1 MAVSTASRAASPS
14 GSGVVVA
21 EPKPR
26 PSSED
31 RIKAALW
38 FAEHGFG
45 VFSVWSADPD
55 GTCRCKLGLNCEHPG
70 KHPIPPRGFHDAT
83 TDPDRIRVMLTA
95 QSEPNYGLVCPEGV
109 FALDVDGDGIGRLIA
124 LEEQMGELPP
134 TLRTKTAHGEHVFLR
149 WPSHLPHPI
158 GQLWGFVT
166 RWGAG
171 AGRDAG
177 YVIGPRSVHASGFA
191 YDLGSS
197 VVTIAELPDAWAQ
210 SVLAPPE
217 AEDGEYEVP
226 GGGYTL
232 PEPGFSGSRYHE
244 ILRFIASRYMRGIS
258 REEIWA
264 GVLTVLAPLFAEPLS
279 EPDLRSRFDR
289 AWKNTPARLGP
300 AIDFDAASLEVAA
313 VEEAAAVA
321 VGPQPAP
328 LPWPAPVAAAAYH
341 GILGDIIR
349 AVEPA
354 TEADPVAILGSLLAY
369 TGACMGHYR
378 TIYQGSTQ
386 AANLFIALV
395 GDSSTGR
402 KGTAASI
409 ARDVMDVAYPDWK
422 KLIVAGLGSGEGLI
436 GHLKK
441 VEDSEHRA
449 IVMESEF
456 GRLLTV
462 MAREGSTLSPVVR
475 DAWDGV
481 PMGRFLAREQSLVTY
496 HHVSVSA
503 HVTTVELRSKLTST
517 DAANGFG
524 NRFLWLAVR
533 RTKLVPFPQSPRE
546 VIGQY
551 ADSLFRAIDE
561 AQAVGEMHWS
571 PLAADRWEALYA
583 DSARRQRVGMTGAL
597 LARSEAQI
605 SRLALLYALLDR
617 SKEVGAQHLAAAEAV
632 WEYAERSVLHVF
644 GESTGDRHADALR
657 KHLEQGP
664 LEWENGRKLLGL
676 RYAADLEAA
685 VQVLVSLGLADVI
698 TVPKTTGGRPRRVVR
713 GVPNA

>member
-1 MAVSTASRAASPS
+1 M
-14 GSGVVVA
+14 A

-55 GTCRCKLGLNCEHPG
+55 GTCRCPLGLDCSNAG
-70 KHPIPPRGFHDAT
+70 KHPIPTRGFLEAT
-83 TDPDRIRVMLTA
+83 TDPGRIRTMLSA
-95 QSEPNYGLVCPEGV
+95 GSEPNYGLVCPDGV
-109 FALDVDGDGIGRLIA
+109 FALDVDGDGIERLIA
-124 LEEQMGELPP
+124 LEAQMGELPP

-149 WPSHLPHPI
+149 WPADLPRPI

-171 AGRDAG
+171 ANAG

-191 YDLGSS
+191 YDLATK
-197 VVTIAELPDAWAQ
+197 VVDIAELPDAWAQ
-210 SVLAPPE
+210 SVLAPAQPE
-217 AEDGEYEVP
+217 TDGEYQIP
-226 GGGYTL
+226 GGGYAL
-232 PEPGFSGSRYHE
+232 PEPGFSGSRYNE
-244 ILRFIASRYMRGIS
+244 ILRYIASRYMRGMT
-258 REEIWA
+258 REEVWA
-264 GVLTVLAPLFAEPLS
+264 GVVMTLAPLFAEPLS

-300 AIDFDAASLEVAA
+300 AIDFEA
-313 VEEAAAVA
+313 EAAAAEQAAAA
-321 VGPQPAP
+321 VGPIAEPSAGT
-328 LPWPAPVAAAAYH
+328 WPAPPDEAAYH
-341 GILGDIIR
+341 GVLGDIVR
-349 AVEPA
+349 AVAPT

-369 TGACMGHYR
+369 TGACMGHWK

-386 AANLFIALV
+386 AANLFVTLV

-441 VEDSEHRA
+441 VEETEHRA

-496 HHVSVSA
+496 HHVSIAA

-524 NRFLWLAVR
+524 NRFLWLVVR
-533 RTKLVPFPQSPRE
+533 RTKLVPFPQSPRDI
-546 VIGQY
+546 VAPWAAQLY
-551 ADSLFRAIDE
+551 RAIE
-561 AQAVGEMHWS
+561 RAQAVAELHWS

-583 DSARRQRVGMTGAL
+583 DSAGRQRVGLLGSL

-605 SRLALLYALLDR
+605 SRLALLYALLDE
-617 SKEVGAQHLAAAEAV
+617 SDEVGAQHLASAEAL
-632 WEYAERSVLHVF
+632 WAYAERSVIHIF

-657 KHLEQGP
+657 KMLEQGP
-664 LEWENGRKLLGL
+664 IEWLSARKVLGL
-676 RYAADLEAA
+676 RYAAELEEA
-685 VQVLVSLGLADVI
+685 VGILVSLGFADVVQI
-698 TVPKTTGGRPRRVVR
+698 KKAAGGGRPTRVIR
-713 GVPNA
+713 ELRNGAN